1 MCIYTRRLYKS
12 TLCVCPVL
20 KLTWRNRSLGSDHV
34 MKMAGKT
41 KAAERSESWLG
52 SQFKFAQILTR
63 ILVLF
68 WVYLDLFSR
77 FLPRQLEDDNGCFG
91 RTATYFWTFAQRLCW
106 IIANNYGWTIN
117 DYKAIYFIL
126 SVCLQLP
133 VAICT
138 ICFNTSRVTPDY
150 WCVGCTTSSLG
161 DSDTGWSKGDSCKF
175 ATWTRSF

>member
-1 MCIYTRRLYKS
+1 MLLVKGNWLVALISYHKKNFRFFWMLTWNSFAFKRRFSLDWNYFSFCLNQKMCIYTRRLYKFD
-12 TLCVCPVL
+12 TVP
-20 KLTWRNRSLGSDHV
+20 LTWKNRILGSDHV
-34 MKMAGKT
+34 IKMAGKT

-52 SQFKFAQILTR
+52 SQFKFAQILAR

-126 SVCLQLP
+126 SVCLQL
-133 VAICT
+133 
-138 ICFNTSRVTPDY
+138 
-150 WCVGCTTSSLG
+150 
-161 DSDTGWSKGDSCKF
+161 
-175 ATWTRSF
+175 